1 MAFDLDRIVDLALF
15 ARVVESRSFTEAAR
29 RSGIAKSAVSRRI
42 SLLEQRLGVQLLR
55 RTTRSL
61 FVTAEGARFYEHCAQ
76 VLASAR
82 AAEGSIAGAEAVAR
96 GRVRVSAPVTF
107 AQMHLVWAVAAFLR
121 EHPEVEVQLATDDR
135 LVDVVEGGFD
145 LVVRISRLR
154 DASFVAK
161 PLATDR
167 LVVVG
172 APRYLQEHGRP
183 EHPEELVHHECLH
196 YELVSRPAEW
206 RFRGR
211 TGGTPI
217 PVRGSFSSTDGT
229 VLRQAALAG
238 VGLAVLPWF
247 MVAPDVRDGRLELVL
262 DGQRRAEIGVFAVVA
277 SVRGL
282 PLRVRALLDHLVR
295 WFAGV
300 DWAAPPRE
308 APGKSLAEPRARTTK
323 APRSARASGALRTT

>member
-1 MAFDLDRIVDLALF
+1 MAFDLERIIDLALF

-61 FVTAEGARFYEHCAQ
+61 FVTPEGARFYEHCAQ

-82 AAEGSIAGAEAVAR
+82 AAEGSIAGAEVVAR

-172 APRYLQEHGRP
+172 APSYLRERGRP

-211 TGGTPI
+211 TGSTPI

-247 MVAPDVRDGRLELVL
+247 MVAPDVGAGRLELVL
-262 DGQRRAEIGVFAVVA
+262 EGQRRAQIGVFAVVA
-277 SVRGL
+277 AARGL
-282 PLRVRALLDHLVR
+282 PLRVRLLLDHLTR
-295 WFAGV
+295 WFAAV
-300 DWAAPPRE
+300 DWAARPRE
-308 APGKSLAEPRARTTK
+308 APAALDISNRRPRRSK
-323 APRSARASGALRTT
+323 EEHPRRKDLG

>member
-1 MAFDLDRIVDLALF
+1 MAFDLEQIVDLALF

-42 SLLEQRLGVQLLR
+42 SLLERRLGVQLLR

-61 FVTAEGARFYEHCAQ
+61 FVTPEGARFYEHCAQ
-76 VLASAR
+76 VLESAR
-82 AAEGSIAGAEAVAR
+82 AAEGAIAGAESAAR

-107 AQMHLVWAVAAFLR
+107 

-154 DASFVAK
+154 DASFVAR

-172 APRYLQEHGRP
+172 SPRYLQERGRP

-196 YELVSRPAEW
+196 YELVPRTAEW
-206 RFRGR
+206 RFRGV
-211 TGGTPI
+211 TGGSPI

-238 VGLAVLPWF
+238 AGLAVLPWF
-247 MVAPDVRDGRLELVL
+247 MVAPDVVAGRLELVL

-277 SVRGL
+277 SARGL

-295 WFAGV
+295 WFTGI
-300 DWAAPPRE
+300 DWAAL
-308 APGKSLAEPRARTTK
+308 PGPAAQRSSAVARRGAK
-323 APRSARASGALRTT
+323 APKLAGRRAGSGGAGR

>member
-1 MAFDLDRIVDLALF
+1 MAFDLERLVDLALF

-42 SLLEQRLGVQLLR
+42 SLLERRLGVQLLR

-61 FVTAEGARFYEHCAQ
+61 FVTPEGARFYEHCAQ
-76 VLASAR
+76 VLASAQ
-82 AAEGSIAGAEAVAR
+82 AAEGAIAGAEAVAR

-154 DASFVAK
+154 DASFVAR

-172 APRYLQEHGRP
+172 APGYLEERGRP

-196 YELVSRPAEW
+196 YELVPKPAEW

-211 TGGTPI
+211 TGGTSI

-238 VGLAVLPWF
+238 AGLAVLPWF
-247 MVAPDVRDGRLELVL
+247 MVAPDVVAGRLELVL

-277 SVRGL
+277 STRGL

-295 WFAGV
+295 WFADV
-300 DWAAPPRE
+300 DWAAPPGRGEGE
-308 APGKSLAEPRARTTK
+308 APR
-323 APRSARASGALRTT
+323 RASGAPAKLRRPASKGAGRSR

>member
-42 SLLEQRLGVQLLR
+42 SLLERRLGVQLLR

-61 FVTAEGARFYEHCAQ
+61 FVTPEGARFYEHCAQ

-82 AAEGSIAGAEAVAR
+82 AAEGSIAGAEVVAR

-154 DASFVAK
+154 DASFVAR

-172 APRYLQEHGRP
+172 APSYLQARGRP
-183 EHPEELVHHECLH
+183 QQPEELVHHECMH
-196 YELVSRPAEW
+196 YELVSQPAEW

-211 TGGTPI
+211 SGSTPV

-238 VGLAVLPWF
+238 AGLAVLPWF
-247 MVAPDVRDGRLELVL
+247 MVAPDVTAGRLELVL

-277 SVRGL
+277 ATRGL
-282 PLRVRALLDHLVR
+282 PLRVRALLDYLVR
-295 WFAGV
+295 WFAGI
-300 DWAAPPRE
+300 DWSAPTGRVAAVPT
-308 APGKSLAEPRARTTK
+308 AKGLARGPTRGRRGT
-323 APRSARASGALRTT
+323 